1 MQQLHAIMDLH
12 LQERHERIGKAIT
25 NGDTTTLWKLITAS
39 AEAAFIDTLALPD
52 EVKQEL
58 KALSPASYIGN
69 AKAQAEALNQ
79 RLAAL

>member
-1 MQQLHAIMDLH
+1 
-12 LQERHERIGKAIT
+12 
-25 NGDTTTLWKLITAS
+25 
-39 AEAAFIDTLALPD
+39 
-52 EVKQEL
+52 VKNEL